1 MDQAGHPAA
10 ASRSGQDAAAGEAD
24 AHASASSFLPGTR
37 NHARAFVASS
47 AANVSPQ
54 NLLSNGKAQLL
65 TASGATVPLPVALLD
80 SGSEVSIVDQA
91 FCDAHGIVYSS
102 AQGMLMRTAD
112 ARLGEIVG
120 VTEEVLLVLAD
131 GTPQRAVVPLSMFV
145 LPGIS
150 KPSMGLAATTG
161 ACPPR
166 LRPVQPPPRLWR
178 QHLAR

>member
-65 TASGATVPLPVALLD
+65 TASGATVPLPAALLD
-80 SGSEVSIVDQA
+80 SACCVPVP
-91 FCDAHGIVYSS
+91 
-102 AQGMLMRTAD
+102 
-112 ARLGEIVG
+112 
-120 VTEEVLLVLAD
+120 EES
-131 GTPQRAVVPLSMFV
+131 R
-145 LPGIS
+145 
-150 KPSMGLAATTG
+150 LAA
-161 ACPPR
+161 CPCLAALLTAWPCTRFLPAAAGGPR
-166 LRPVQPPPRLWR
+166 LRTCG
-178 QHLAR
+178 